1 MIETLKEIWAYRSM
15 IRSLVHKDLRGRYQ
29 ASVLGFLWTFIVP
42 LCHCWFTRLCFPRCC
57 LLAMEC
63 RIIPCIFCSPD
74 SLALLFILPDKR
86 RQLRGC
92 AAEPGEQDLF
102 PEGSGADCLRDQFL
116 CEHAVL

>member
-1 MIETLKEIWAYRSM
+1 MKETLKEIWAYRSM

-42 LCHCWFTRLCFPRCC
+42 LCQLLVYSVVFGSILQNEIEKFELYLFVALIPWNFFSAC
-57 LLAMEC
+57 LTGGQQHH
-63 RIIPCIFCSPD
+63 P
-74 SLALLFILPDKR
+74 
-86 RQLRGC
+86 

-102 PEGSGADCLRDQFL
+102 PPGSGADLLCDKFF